1 MKRYGAMPA
10 EIVDY
15 VVVLITAASQLEAEA
30 IARSLV
36 EVQLAAC
43 VNILPIQSIYHWEGK
58 LEHQQE
64 WQLLIKTRISL
75 FAEVTAHIQA
85 MHSYDIPEIIAL
97 PIVAGALPYLNWVS
111 KQVK

>member
-10 EIVDY
+10 EIVDQ
-15 VVVLITAASQLEAEA
+15 VVVLVTAASQAEAEA

-43 VNILPIQSIYHWEGK
+43 VNILPIQSTYRWQGK
-58 LEHQQE
+58 LEQQQE

-75 FAEVTAHIQA
+75 FAEITAHIQA

-97 PIVAGALPYLNWVS
+97 PIAAVAVPYLNWMAEQL
-111 KQVK
+111 K